1 MGDTK
6 LSLLLLLSTLAL
18 AHSQDDGAEE
28 HPTCLLARR
37 YKSLH
42 KYEYQYEAESLNA
55 IKGASNLMNGP
66 KCSCKVEIEVPQS
79 CSYILRTTGCS
90 LSEVVDMDAEGNPV
104 FGPALGSDA
113 FTAAME
119 KHPLKFVVEGVYD
132 VKLYPEED
140 ESVTILNIKRG
151 IVSAL
156 AVPLLEEENN
166 KKMPTIHGMCKTNYK
181 VNAME
186 NIATDISLNRD
197 LSKCDHFIPQ
207 RDHTSPLALISG
219 MHYPLAQLIRSSQ
232 TCNYKFDND
241 KKHMISGACT
251 ENHILVPFSHKGEYG
266 VTNVGKQFLTLLEVS
281 TYNERVFDH
290 NVANLKGLPMEAAED
305 KSVVQGKDAPL
316 AVLRELTTLS
326 NGEKRAHLFQQLV
339 SMVRGMKAETLS
351 PAIPE
356 ALKVSGPLTYQVLAQ
371 CGTSECSSAIM
382 QILRTFDNSAF
393 EVDAIVFAMGLV
405 PNPSALLVNDMLA
418 MARYKQSKPIL
429 YALSN
434 VVKRFYKAEGKVTPE
449 IEAVA
454 EFAVAQL
461 GDCTG
466 DKEQNFLA
474 LRVIGNMAA
483 AMGAASPA
491 LKSAVIQCVNEP
503 ATSLEVQQ
511 AAIQAFKQ
519 TPVPEEGREV
529 LMQVLLNGASPLQ
542 KRVAAYLVLM
552 KDPQPAEL
560 AQLAAALPIEEDQQ
574 AKSFV
579 ISHLTNILAST
590 AAETQELRQNILD
603 ALQGNEVG
611 TVMDPTKFSRNY
623 MIGSVQGNMLFEGIS
638 YLPKEVMLEMTL
650 KAFGYNVDMMEVG
663 MEGKGLEPTVEAL
676 FGENGFFPDTVLKI
690 VYFVSDKMSLQ
701 VNEVMKRM
709 MPTLK
714 KDRMKRQASQNIVR
728 EIGRN
733 LNRLVRDLKAQESPE
748 AMIYLRLL
756 GNELGYLK
764 TNELEKMAYS
774 AGLMIDNVLKMFP
787 TDLMKGLM
795 TNADNEV
802 FAHYIFMDNVF
813 FLPTATGVPL
823 KIALSGTF
831 TPGIKGGLHITPD
844 MSEVSFMPSAGI
856 EFVARVGSHIPE
868 YLLSGLEMHT
878 SLYHESGLSAKLVM
892 ADKQVKLTIPAPQ
905 GPAKLIS
912 ITNKLFEVTSAGVKP
927 IPSLVEDRINV
938 SECTPFLAGMKYCTT
953 LQYSDASSHDTAPYF
968 PFTGDSKLAVELHP
982 TGDVTEYTA
991 TIGYELLREGEE
1003 GRQKVDTVKVVLKA
1017 EGVDPTEAT
1026 ATVKYNRRKNVLTTD
1041 IQIPDFDLE
1050 AGIRLGVVD
1059 GNTKGK
1065 GIHSISFDLINK
1077 NIPQLSLVGRAKIE
1091 AMKDAMLQV
1100 QLLVPSIKADATV
1113 TANVKRGEELELE
1126 LESDIK
1132 LPETT
1137 SVQKITLKYDDEKIV
1152 AEVKSDM
1159 NSEIQNILPHAEA
1172 FQKMVS
1178 DVLDQQVGQTDMK
1191 LRHIFTKSVEAT
1203 NNYLEKYAADI
1214 PYMQNLRV
1222 PGMPEMTLPE
1232 KLFLNAEAT
1241 AAYHFNNERI
1251 FIAIPLPLG
1260 GKSSEEL
1267 NFPAALTTPHLALPL
1282 LGLDIASMEIPI
1294 PELFIPETLDVFVPL
1309 FGKAQLSTKV
1319 KSNFYNLE
1327 GSVSAGKDAAETP
1340 SYSAKFDVTGSCS
1353 MELLCI
1359 KIEGSGLL
1367 ATTPA
1372 DSIKAHVKTSV
1383 SHKLIDASI
1392 SIREVG
1398 TVTDN
1403 KINVKSSSKIEATS
1417 PMGLSVN
1424 LEHTGQVGFNTEAPI
1439 LAPTLKISGDSN
1451 LEGTVKAGPV
1461 YGTTITTQSF
1471 TIFPFRPEA
1480 KIDSSLKIDSTILMA
1495 QNTIAAS
1502 FANGELSVVSNTNAF
1517 EDILTHAAELAF
1529 KDNQLSLK
1537 CDTNALALGMKIHNQ
1552 AEASAGVEVV
1562 TIKMETNAD
1571 HSENRIYSL
1580 VTASL
1585 NVNGLAVNSDATVK
1599 LLENKA
1605 AHKAT
1610 LTMNKDGLATSGT
1623 TTLQGPFAMENTFNG
1638 GIDASKA
1645 TLSIETKSALNDMK
1659 VENANSLTIT
1669 LSTLAFTSKAE
1680 AIVSESTSYTHD
1692 ITIDLQDYTASV
1704 NVNNDLKLLGA
1715 NLVNEAQ
1722 LKAVIYKI
1730 DFTGS
1735 LKGAYGEEELKHT
1748 YEINYADLTANAK
1761 CSTTGKLL
1769 GAHMSHNTELEIVGL
1784 AAKVHNDA
1792 RFNSQP
1798 FRFDNTIR
1806 ASIIPF
1812 DFNLDAIFNAD
1823 GDLTLYGKQ
1832 SAQLYGK
1839 FLLKAQPLAFASSH
1853 ECRASV
1859 TQHLDNGFP
1868 LETTIDNK
1876 IDTLLT
1882 PQEQRAILRMKS
1894 KLNSHALNQEVSAYN
1909 NAERLGLELSATLLT
1924 GLLNTA
1930 ASEDQE
1936 FTISGFLKYD
1946 KNTDSHLINLPFL
1959 KSLPAI
1965 LENIKI
1971 TIVNM
1976 AEAIQNYI
1984 NNDEVKAKL
1993 EALPHHVSDFVAKLN
2008 LEDKAVQLK
2017 QNLIALTKEYPITL
2031 EYLEVS
2037 LLNLKITVEKL
2048 LIGLA
2053 YSIQGIVAATK
2064 EMIASGTL
2072 SETVI
2077 ERLSQELNAI
2087 NEEYKI
2093 TTMIVAVI
2101 DAIEELIKQIDMQK
2115 LKDSSISLL
2124 YDMDAQFEIK
2134 AKIENTV
2141 SELKQFIE
2149 TFDRTK
2155 TVEDLRNYISSIN
2168 LEAHVEQLMEHLP
2181 TEMISKMIESV
2192 KAVIQELDIIGKL
2205 NVFHA
2210 KLRGLIVKYEV
2221 DKKVEAVLEKVVG
2234 LIKQFKI
2241 VETIQVLAN
2250 NLKAIDIPGKVMQ
2263 MLEETINYLKAT
2275 EIKQVIE
2282 QLNEYLDSVVQQ
2294 LRSFDYNA
2302 YVDETNQMIAEY
2314 TAHVNE
2320 LIKALEIPQKLQAS
2334 REFVNFFVS
2343 SALNYIE
2350 DLRKIKVADMIK
2362 TVKDMVDHAILND
2375 LKAIS
2380 ERLKQRITDMD
2391 LRNYIISYLQQ
2402 VSEHYTKVITV
2413 INEVYGNVIE
2423 VIQKFAGEQQIVSE
2437 VKQIIE
2443 GVVTGLKTAELD
2455 FPSFTIPLTDLVIP
2469 SMKVNLEKL
2478 QEIEIPTQL
2487 DIPEFTILGFH
2498 TVPATTVSVD
2508 DIKQKVTELIDFIV
2522 NFEIQN
2528 LNLDVFFGDL
2538 TMSYLP
2544 TLPDITL
2551 PEITFP
2557 EFSFPVLP
2565 KVAAEKLLEI
2575 PTLQIPKIKLPA
2587 IPSEISVPCF
2597 GKLYGEIKVST
2608 PIYSI
2613 RTSAELQNSTDSEE
2627 TPQLTAFLTS
2637 QAISPIF
2644 EIFSYNLDSTARV
2657 AIPKF
2662 NRVIVA
2668 ETLKFTHTALAVEH
2682 QASVTLYRL
2691 AAQASA
2697 KTTVKAT
2704 TAHYTADIV
2713 NNAFFATLGGMSA
2726 SVDTTYN
2733 HQINIPILGF
2743 TNGASV
2749 TQKAVARLEDTTITL
2764 TIGNDGAIKSNS
2776 HKGFAIS
2783 PSTTKLTISADSD
2796 TALLKMKQT
2805 MNADAVILSHITFEA
2820 RSEAEGPAIKNSLLV
2835 ASGNANLGDMKV
2847 ELKANHDTE
2856 LVGDLSGILS
2866 NSLTV
2871 KIHPIEVVFDFQNK
2885 GNTKLSFNEALMAK
2899 IDLQNDYSAIIKP
2912 EAQQINTVALAR
2924 FNQYKSSYNFTID
2937 NNKKEAG
2944 IFATVNS
2951 EANLEFLTNPFSIPE
2966 IDLPF
2971 INLHIPAISD
2981 LNLYEHTGLKNILT
2995 TTEQSLDVDSK
3006 ILYQKSHFHSLGNL
3020 ITELSLK
3027 SPIFNLNANAGLYT
3041 EDDLVFRLRA
3051 TTASVFEALK
3061 TKLDGTTS
3069 LTTKRG
3075 LKLATALSL
3084 ENAHIEGNHD
3094 STFSLSTDN
3103 LEAAVSVA
3111 TIAKIAL
3118 PIFNLEANQKLVAD
3132 TKTKPNAA
3140 STLKLKGDFNLPLIK
3155 AIGKAEA
3162 DHSLKLEGTLEYIS
3176 VESSIKG
3183 TIDGTILEYNAVLG
3197 ALHNEANIYL
3207 NADGL
3212 RSTSKIIANAKLS
3225 NGETTILE
3233 MDVDENLA
3241 VEASV
3246 SRVYAVLKFASNNE
3260 ANVITFNTKGKH
3272 VAQATIDFAPLTSL
3286 IADVEINMSQ
3296 PSNMGDI
3303 SLFEKTAVELTCT
3316 KQKISTTAKIATPVY
3331 TTNLAAELKG
3341 DAPVFKAE
3349 LKSSATSVINFLDY
3363 DVDASFTASFENEAL
3378 SVNGKAVLNHA
3389 DLTMDIQNVIT
3400 QAMRKKRQEEG
3411 SVSRHTLNVDITS
3424 PTFTDVNFRYAARR
3438 DGVSASISTPSTGF
3452 LGLQL
3457 QGRIPSQLS
3466 TRLYSRYAS
3475 APEDDVDILVIRAT
3489 AKDVDKI
3496 KLQVA
3501 YNMKAPH
3508 DMLLGLK
3515 ERLPAITSTLNS
3527 FSNKYEIFGHVEGLK
3542 SSIINLIEEAYTAAN
3557 SHAAEL
3563 SQLSI
3568 LFRNTVFQ
3576 FQKTIQVFLDA
3587 AIKFLRETEF
3597 KLPGSEEITTL
3608 PEVLK
3613 QLTTS
3618 IATMVEQAIQ
3628 MLIDSAEASFNA
3640 LVDMISDFQVT
3651 MPIGDVMTGA
3661 QIIDNMKH
3669 ALAQLVGLV
3678 KHLESLDIVL
3688 EKLGETLKVIVEKAQ
3703 EFVDTLKSDYL
3714 DAVAIY
3720 INALY
3725 NNLVGVIKTVL
3736 DQVNTVLNMEQV
3748 NLAMEHIADMV
3759 LSVVNQLNLAITGL
3773 LQQASEEAQAFIKV
3787 SGGRLEIELPFPF
3800 HQ

>member
-1 MGDTK
+1 MGDAK
-6 LSLLLLLSTLAL
+6 LCLLLLLSTLAL
-18 AHSQDDGAEE
+18 AYAQDNAEE
-28 HPTCLLARR
+28 ENPTCLLAKR

-55 IKGASNLMNGP
+55 VNGASNLRNGP
-66 KCSCKVEIEVPQS
+66 KASCKVEIEIPQS

-104 FGPALGSDA
+104 FGPAPGSDA

-119 KHPLKFVVEGVYD
+119 KHPLKVVVEGVYD

-140 ESVTILNIKRG
+140 ESMTILNIKRG

-186 NIATDISLNRD
+186 DIATDITLNRD

-207 RDHTSPLALISG
+207 RDHTSPLALVSG

-305 KSVVQGKDAPL
+305 KSVVQDKDAPL
-316 AVLRELTTLS
+316 AVLRELATLS
-326 NGEKRAHLFQQLV
+326 NGEKRAHLFHQLV
-339 SMVRGMKAETLS
+339 SMVRGMKAETLR

-356 ALKVSGPLTYQVLAQ
+356 ALKLSGPLTYQVLAQ
-371 CGTSECSSAIM
+371 CGTPECSSAIM

-393 EVDAIVFAMGLV
+393 EVDAIVSAMGLV

-466 DKEQNFLA
+466 DKEQNFLV

-491 LKSAVIQCVNEP
+491 LKSALIQCVNEP
-503 ATSLEVQQ
+503 TTSLEVQQ

-529 LMQVLLNGASPLQ
+529 LLQVLLNGASPLQ
-542 KRVAAYLVLM
+542 KRIAAYLVLM

-560 AQLAAALPIEEDQQ
+560 AQLAAALPIEKDQQ

-590 AAETQELRQNILD
+590 AAETQELRQKILD
-603 ALQGNEVG
+603 ALQDNEVG

-623 MIGSVQGNMLFEGIS
+623 MIGSVQGNMLFEGTS

-650 KAFGYNVDMMEVG
+650 KAFGYNVDILEVG

-701 VNEVMKRM
+701 LNDVMKRM
-709 MPTLK
+709 VPALK
-714 KDRMKRQASQNIVR
+714 KERMKRQASQNIVR

-748 AMIYLRLL
+748 AMVYLRLL

-764 TNELEKMAYS
+764 TNEIEKMAYS

-802 FAHYIFMDNVF
+802 FAHYIFMDNEF

-927 IPSLVEDRINV
+927 IPSLVEDRIDV

-953 LQYSDASSHDTAPYF
+953 LQYSDARSHDTAPYF

-1017 EGVDPTEAT
+1017 EGADPTAT

-1059 GNTKGK
+1059 GNTKGN
-1065 GIHSISFDLINK
+1065 GIHSISIDLINK

-1126 LESDIK
+1126 LECDIK

-1172 FQKMVS
+1172 FQKMVR

-1191 LRHIFTKSVEAT
+1191 VRHILTKSVEAT
-1203 NNYLEKYAADI
+1203 NNYLEKYSADI

-1222 PGMPEMTLPE
+1222 PEMPEMTLPE

-1260 GKSSEEL
+1260 GKSSVEL

-1309 FGKAQLSTKV
+1309 FGKALLSTKV

-1403 KINVKSSSKIEATS
+1403 KINVKSSSKIEVTS

-1424 LEHTGQVGFNTEAPI
+1424 LEHTGQLGFNTEAPI

-1480 KIDSSLKIDSTILMA
+1480 KIDSSLKIDSTILTA

-1537 CDTNALALGMKIHNQ
+1537 CDTNALALGTNIHNQ
-1552 AEASAGVEVV
+1552 VEGYVGSGAV
-1562 TIKMETNAD
+1562 TIKMETNTEY
-1571 HSENRIYSL
+1571 STNRIYSL

-1585 NVNGLAVNSDATVK
+1585 DVNGLAVNSDATVK

-1610 LTMNKDGLATSGT
+1610 LTMNRDGLATSGT
-1623 TTLQGPFAMENTFNG
+1623 TTLQGPFTMENTFNG

-1645 TLSIETKSALNDMK
+1645 TLSIETKSALNYMK

-1669 LSTLAFTSKAE
+1669 LSSLAFTSKAE
-1680 AIVSESTSYTHD
+1680 AIVSESTSYAHD

-1722 LKAVIYKI
+1722 LKAVVYKI
-1730 DFTGS
+1730 DFAGS
-1735 LKGAYGEEELKHT
+1735 LKVAYDEQELKHT

-1761 CSTTGKLL
+1761 CSTTGKLF

-1784 AAKVHNDA
+1784 AARIQNDA

-1853 ECRASV
+1853 ECRASI
-1859 TQHLDNGFP
+1859 TQKLDNGFS
-1868 LETTIDNK
+1868 LETTLDNK

-1882 PQEQRAILRMKS
+1882 PQEQKATLRVKS
-1894 KLNSHALNQEVSAYN
+1894 KVNNHALNQEVSAYN
-1909 NAERLGLELSATLLT
+1909 NDERLGLELSATLLT
-1924 GLLNTA
+1924 GLLNIA
-1930 ASEDQE
+1930 ASEEQK
-1936 FTISGFLKYD
+1936 FTISGFMKYD

-1959 KSLPAI
+1959 ESLPAI

-1971 TIVNM
+1971 AIVSM
-1976 AEAIQNYI
+1976 AEKLQNYMNSEEI
-1984 NNDEVKAKL
+1984 KAKL
-1993 EALPHHVSDFVAKLN
+1993 EALPQHVSDFVTKLN
-2008 LEDKAVQLK
+2008 LEGKAVQLK
-2017 QNLIALTKEYPITL
+2017 QDLITL
-2031 EYLEVS
+2031 TQVYAISLEDLEAFLV
-2037 LLNLKITVEKL
+2037 NLKTAFEKL
-2048 LIGLA
+2048 LIDL
-2053 YSIQGIVAATK
+2053 SSRIQGIVDVTK
-2064 EMIASGTL
+2064 DMIASGIL

-2077 ERLSQELNAI
+2077 QRLNQELNAI
-2087 NEEYKI
+2087 NKEYEL
-2093 TTMIVAVI
+2093 TTIIIDVI

-2115 LKDSSISLL
+2115 LKDSSIALL
-2124 YDMDAQFEIK
+2124 HDIDAQFEIK
-2134 AKIENTV
+2134 AQLENAV

-2149 TFDRTK
+2149 NFDRNQF
-2155 TVEDLRNYISSIN
+2155 VEDLRNYITSLN
-2168 LEAHVEQLMEHLP
+2168 LEAYVEQ
-2181 TEMISKMIESV
+2181 MIDQFQQDWQRFSKAIEPV
-2192 KAVIQELDIIGKL
+2192 KAVIQDFDVFGKL
-2205 NVFHA
+2205 NAFHA
-2210 KLRGLIVKYEV
+2210 KLTELIVKYDV
-2221 DKKVEAVLEKVVG
+2221 DKKVEAVLEKVVD

-2241 VETIQVLAN
+2241 GETIQVLVN
-2250 NLKAIDIPGKVMQ
+2250 KLKAIDIPGKVMQ

-2275 EIKQVIE
+2275 EIKQVID
-2282 QLNEYLDSVVQQ
+2282 QLNEYLDSVIQK
-2294 LRSFDYNA
+2294 LKSFDYNA
-2302 YVDETNQMIAEY
+2302 YVDEVNQIFAEY

-2320 LIKALEIPQKLQAS
+2320 LIKALEIPHKLQAS
-2334 REFVNFFVS
+2334 REFVNFVVS
-2343 SALNYIE
+2343 SALNFIE
-2350 DLRKIKVADMIK
+2350 HLREIKVADMIK
-2362 TVKDMVDHAILND
+2362 TVKDIADHAILND

-2380 ERLKQRITDMD
+2380 DSLKQRITDMD
-2391 LRNYIISYLQQ
+2391 LRNYIISFLHQL
-2402 VSEHYTKVITV
+2402 SEQYTMVTTV
-2413 INEVYGNVIE
+2413 INEVFGNVFE
-2423 VIQKFAGEQQIVSE
+2423 VIQMFAGEQQIVSE

-2455 FPSFTIPLTDLVIP
+2455 FPSFTIPLTDLIMP
-2469 SMKVNLEKL
+2469 SMKISLEKL

-2498 TVPATTVSVD
+2498 TVPATTVSFD
-2508 DIKQKVTELIDFIV
+2508 DIKQKVIELIDFIV
-2522 NFEIQN
+2522 NFEIQM
-2528 LNLDVFFGDL
+2528 LDLDAFFGDL

-2557 EFSFPVLP
+2557 EFSFPALP

-2575 PTLQIPKIKLPA
+2575 PTLQIPEIKLPA

-2597 GKLYGEIKVST
+2597 GKLYGEISVIT
-2608 PIYSI
+2608 PVYSI
-2613 RTSAELQNSTDSEE
+2613 RSSAELWNNTENE
-2627 TPQLTAFLTS
+2627 MTPQFTALLATQATS
-2637 QAISPIF
+2637 PSI
-2644 EIFSYNLDSTARV
+2644 EILNFNLNSSVRV
-2657 AIPKF
+2657 AIPKM
-2662 NRVIVA
+2662 RRMIVA
-2668 ETLKFTHTALAVEH
+2668 ETLKFIHNALAVEH
-2682 QASVTLYRL
+2682 QASVIIYGFSS
-2691 AAQASA
+2691 QASA

-2713 NNAFFATLGGMSA
+2713 NNAFFAMEGGISA
-2726 SVDTTYN
+2726 SMDTTYN
-2733 HQINIPILGF
+2733 HQINIPIVGF

-2749 TQKAVARLEDTTITL
+2749 TQKVVARLEDTTITL
-2764 TIGNDGAIKSNS
+2764 TVGNDGAMKFNFHEGT
-2776 HKGFAIS
+2776 HKCDLHFAIS
-2783 PSTTKLTISADSD
+2783 PSTAKLTISADTD
-2796 TALLKMKQT
+2796 TVLLKMKQT
-2805 MNADAVILSHITFEA
+2805 LNADAVMYGHITFDA
-2820 RSEAEGPAIKNSLLV
+2820 RFEAEGPEVKNSLLV
-2835 ASGNANLGDMKV
+2835 ASGNADYGYLKI

-2866 NSLTV
+2866 NSLNIMINTS
-2871 KIHPIEVVFDFQNK
+2871 EVVFDFQNK
-2885 GNTKLSFNEALMAK
+2885 GNTKLRFKEALVAK

-2924 FNQYKSSYNFTID
+2924 FNQYKYSYNFTID

-2951 EANLEFLTNPFSIPE
+2951 EANLEFLTTPISIPE
-2966 IDLPF
+2966 IELSF
-2971 INLHIPAISD
+2971 LNMRIPAIND

-3006 ILYQKSHFHSLGNL
+3006 ILYQKGQFYSLGNL

-3041 EDDLVFRLRA
+3041 EDDVVFRLGA

-3061 TKLDGTTS
+3061 VKLDGTSS

-3075 LKLATALSL
+3075 LKLATSLSL
-3084 ENAHIEGNHD
+3084 ENPHIEGNHD
-3094 STFSLSTDN
+3094 STISLNTDN
-3103 LEAAVSVA
+3103 LEAAVSLA
-3111 TIAKIAL
+3111 TGAKIAL
-3118 PIFNLEANQKLVAD
+3118 PILNLEANQQLVAD

-3176 VESSIKG
+3176 VESSIQG

-3197 ALHNEANIYL
+3197 ALDNEANIYL

-3212 RSTSKIIANAKLS
+3212 RSTSKVTANTKLS
-3225 NGETTILE
+3225 NGETIVLE
-3233 MDVDENLA
+3233 MDVDESLA

-3246 SRVYAVLKFASNNE
+3246 SRVYAVLKFMSTNK
-3260 ANVITFNTKGKH
+3260 ANVITFNTNGKH
-3272 VAQATIDFAPLTSL
+3272 VAQATIDLAPLTSL
-3286 IADVEINMSQ
+3286 TADVEIDMFQ

-3331 TTNLAAELKG
+3331 TTDMAAELGG
-3341 DAPVFKAE
+3341 DSPVFKAT
-3349 LKSSATSVINFLDY
+3349 LKSSATSAIVLLDY
-3363 DVDASFTASFENEAL
+3363 DMDASIKANVENEAL
-3378 SVNGKAVLNHA
+3378 GLTGKITLTHA

-3400 QAMRKKRQEEG
+3400 QSM

-3438 DGVSASISTPSTGF
+3438 DGVSASISTPSTGL
-3452 LGLQL
+3452 LGLEL
-3457 QGRIPSQLS
+3457 QGRKPSELS

-3475 APEDDVDILVIRAT
+3475 APEVDVDILVIRVTSNDA
-3489 AKDVDKI
+3489 DNL
-3496 KLQVA
+3496 KLQVSNNKEA
-3501 YNMKAPH
+3501 LH

-3515 ERLPAITSTLNS
+3515 ERLPAITSTLES
-3527 FSNKYEIFGHVEGLK
+3527 FADRFEIITPILTSGER
-3542 SSIINLIEEAYTAAN
+3542 IEEAFNAVC
-3557 SHAAEL
+3557 HHVL
-3563 SQLSI
+3563 QLSFF
-3568 LFRNTVFQ
+3568 FRDTVAQ
-3576 FQKTIQVFLDA
+3576 CKKTVQVFLDA
-3587 AIKFLRETEF
+3587 AIEFLKETQL
-3597 KLPGSEEITTL
+3597 KLPGYEEITTL
-3608 PEVLK
+3608 PLLLLK
-3613 QLTTS
+3613 QITS
-3618 IATMVEQAIQ
+3618 AIASILEQAIQ
-3628 MLIDSAEASFNA
+3628 M
-3640 LVDMISDFQVT
+3640 
-3651 MPIGDVMTGA
+3651 
-3661 QIIDNMKH
+3661 IIEN
-3669 ALAQLVGLV
+3669 V
-3678 KHLESLDIVL
+3678 ESW
-3688 EKLGETLKVIVEKAQ
+3688 
-3703 EFVDTLKSDYL
+3703 
-3714 DAVAIY
+3714 
-3720 INALY
+3720 
-3725 NNLVGVIKTVL
+3725 
-3736 DQVNTVLNMEQV
+3736 
-3748 NLAMEHIADMV
+3748 
-3759 LSVVNQLNLAITGL
+3759 
-3773 LQQASEEAQAFIKV
+3773 
-3787 SGGRLEIELPFPF
+3787 R
-3800 HQ
+3800 

>member
-18 AHSQDDGAEE
+18 A
-28 HPTCLLARR
+28 LARR

-90 LSEVVDMDAEGNPV
+90 LSEVVDMDAEGKPV
-104 FGPALGSDA
+104 FGPAPGSDA

-119 KHPLKFVVEGVYD
+119 KHPLKVVVEGVYD

-166 KKMPTIHGMCKTNYK
+166 KKMPTIHGMCKTNYI

-186 NIATDISLNRD
+186 DIATDITLNRD

-241 KKHMISGACT
+241 KKHMTSSACT

-266 VTNVGKQFLTLLEVS
+266 VTNIGKQFLTLLEVS

-305 KSVVQGKDAPL
+305 KSVVQDKDAPL
-316 AVLRELTTLS
+316 AVLRELATLS

-339 SMVRGMKAETLS
+339 SMVRGMKTETLS

-356 ALKVSGPLTYQVLAQ
+356 ALKVSRPLTYQVLAQ
-371 CGTSECSSAIM
+371 CGTPECSSAIM

-434 VVKRFYKAEGKVTPE
+434 VVKRFYMAEGKVTPE

-466 DKEQNFLA
+466 DNEQNFLV

-503 ATSLEVQQ
+503 AASLEVQQ
-511 AAIQAFKQ
+511 AAIQAFRQ

-590 AAETQELRQNILD
+590 AAETQELRQKILD

-611 TVMDPTKFSRNY
+611 IVMDPTKFSRNY
-623 MIGSVQGNMLFEGIS
+623 MIGSVQGNMLFEGTS

-690 VYFVSDKMSLQ
+690 VYFVSDKMPLQ

-709 MPTLK
+709 MPALK

-764 TNELEKMAYS
+764 TNEIEKMAYS

-802 FAHYIFMDNVF
+802 FAHYIFMDNEF

-927 IPSLVEDRINV
+927 IPSLVEDRIDV

-1017 EGVDPTEAT
+1017 EGIAKLQNPSFRAT

-1059 GNTKGK
+1059 GKTKGN
-1065 GIHSISFDLINK
+1065 GIHSISIDFINK

-1126 LESDIK
+1126 LECDIK

-1137 SVQKITLKYDDEKIV
+1137 SVQKITLKYDDKKIV

-1191 LRHIFTKSVEAT
+1191 VRHILTKSVEAT

-1222 PGMPEMTLPE
+1222 PGMPEITLPE

-1260 GKSSEEL
+1260 GKSSVEL

-1392 SIREVG
+1392 SIKEVG

-1517 EDILTHAAELAF
+1517 EDVLTHAAELAF

-1552 AEASAGVEVV
+1552 AEGSVGSGAV

-1585 NVNGLAVNSDATVK
+1585 DVNGLAVNSAATVK

-1659 VENANSLTIT
+1659 LENANSLTIT
-1669 LSTLAFTSKAE
+1669 LSSLAFNSKAE
-1680 AIVSESTSYTHD
+1680 AIVSESTSYAHD

-1735 LKGAYGEEELKHT
+1735 LKAAYGEEELKHT
-1748 YEINYADLTANAK
+1748 YEINYADLTTNAK

-1784 AAKVHNDA
+1784 AARIQNHA

-1859 TQHLDNGFP
+1859 THQLDNGFP

-1909 NAERLGLELSATLLT
+1909 NAERLGLELSTTLLT

-1971 TIVNM
+1971 TIVDM

-1984 NNDEVKAKL
+1984 NSDEVKAKL

-2008 LEDKAVQLK
+2008 LEGKAVQLK
-2017 QNLIALTKEYPITL
+2017 QNLIALTEEYPITL

-2037 LLNLKITVEKL
+2037 LLNLKTAVEKL
-2048 LIGLA
+2048 LMGLA
-2053 YSIQGIVAATK
+2053 SSIQGIVAATK

-2124 YDMDAQFEIK
+2124 YDIDAQFEIK

-2181 TEMISKMIESV
+2181 TEVITKIIESV

-2221 DKKVEAVLEKVVG
+2221 DKKVEAVLEKVAG

-2302 YVDETNQMIAEY
+2302 YVDEVNQMISEY

-2350 DLRKIKVADMIK
+2350 HLREIKVADMIK

-2469 SMKVNLEKL
+2469 SMKISLEKL

-2498 TVPATTVSVD
+2498 TVPATTVSFD
-2508 DIKQKVTELIDFIV
+2508 DIKQKLTELIDFIV

-2528 LNLDVFFGDL
+2528 LNLDVFFGNL

-2704 TAHYTADIV
+2704 TAHYMADIV

-2776 HKGFAIS
+2776 HKGTHKCDLHFAIS
-2783 PSTTKLTISADSD
+2783 PSTTKLTISSDTD

-2899 IDLQNDYSAIIKP
+2899 IDLQNDYSATIKP

-2924 FNQYKSSYNFTID
+2924 FNQYKYSYNFTID
-2937 NNKKEAG
+2937 NNKNEAG
-2944 IFATVNS
+2944 IFATMNG
-2951 EANLEFLTNPFSIPE
+2951 EANLEFLTNPISIPE
-2966 IDLPF
+2966 IGLPF

-2995 TTEQSLDVDSK
+2995 TTEQSLDVAAT
-3006 ILYQKSHFHSLGNL
+3006 ILYQKSNFHSLGNL

-3051 TTASVFEALK
+3051 TTASIFEALK

-3069 LTTKRG
+3069 LTIKRG

-3183 TIDGTILEYNAVLG
+3183 NIDGTILEYNAVLG
-3197 ALHNEANIYL
+3197 ALDNEANIYL

-3225 NGETTILE
+3225 NRETTILE

-3272 VAQATIDFAPLTSL
+3272 VAQATIDFAPLTL
-3286 IADVEINMSQ
+3286 IADLEIDMSQ

-3400 QAMRKKRQEEG
+3400 QAM

-3466 TRLYSRYAS
+3466 ARLYSRYAS

-3489 AKDVDKI
+3489 AKDADKI

-3613 QLTTS
+3613 QLTTG

-3640 LVDMISDFQVT
+3640 LVDMISDIQVT

-3661 QIIDNMKH
+3661 QIVDNMKH

-3678 KHLESLDIVL
+3678 KHLESLDMVL
-3688 EKLGETLKVIVEKAQ
+3688 EMLGETLKVIVEKAQ
-3703 EFVDTLKSDYL
+3703 EFVDTLKFDYL

-3725 NNLVGVIKTVL
+3725 NNLVSVIKTVL

-3787 SGGRLEIELPFPF
+3787 SGGRLEMELPFPF

>member
-1 MGDTK
+1 TD
-6 LSLLLLLSTLAL
+6 
-18 AHSQDDGAEE
+18 SQDDGAEE

-66 KCSCKVEIEVPQS
+66 KCSCKVEIEVPQT

-90 LSEVVDMDAEGNPV
+90 LREVVDMDAEGKPV
-104 FGPALGSDA
+104 FGPAPGSDA

-119 KHPLKFVVEGVYD
+119 KHPLKVVVEGVYD

-140 ESVTILNIKRG
+140 ESVTILNIKKG

-186 NIATDISLNRD
+186 DIATDITLNRD

-241 KKHMISGACT
+241 KKHMTSGACT

-305 KSVVQGKDAPL
+305 KSVVQDKDAPL
-316 AVLRELTTLS
+316 AVLRELATLS

-356 ALKVSGPLTYQVLAQ
+356 ALKISGPLTYQVLAQ
-371 CGTSECSSAIM
+371 CGTPECSSAIM

-466 DKEQNFLA
+466 DTEQKFLI

-511 AAIQAFKQ
+511 AAIQAFRQ

-529 LMQVLLNGASPLQ
+529 LMQVLLNSASPLQ

-560 AQLAAALPIEEDQQ
+560 AQLASALPIDEDQQ

-590 AAETQELRQNILD
+590 AVETQELRQKILD

-623 MIGSVQGNMLFEGIS
+623 MIGSVQGNMLFEGTS

-690 VYFVSDKMSLQ
+690 VYFVSDKMPLQ

-709 MPTLK
+709 MPALK

-802 FAHYIFMDNVF
+802 FAHYIFMDNEF

-892 ADKQVKLTIPAPQ
+892 ADKQVKLTIPAPR

-912 ITNKLFEVTSAGVKP
+912 ITNKLFEVTSAGMKP
-927 IPSLVEDRINV
+927 IPSLVEDRIDV

-1017 EGVDPTEAT
+1017 EGADPTEAT

-1065 GIHSISFDLINK
+1065 GIHSISIDLINK

-1126 LESDIK
+1126 LECDIK

-1137 SVQKITLKYDDEKIV
+1137 SVQKITLKYDDKKIV

-1191 LRHIFTKSVEAT
+1191 VRHILTKSVEAT
-1203 NNYLEKYAADI
+1203 NNYLDKYAADI

-1222 PGMPEMTLPE
+1222 PGMPEITLPE

-1241 AAYHFNNERI
+1241 AVYHFNTEHI

-1480 KIDSSLKIDSTILMA
+1480 KIDSSLKIDSTILKA

-1502 FANGELSVVSNTNAF
+1502 FANGELSVVSNINAF

-1552 AEASAGVEVV
+1552 VEGSVGSGAV
-1562 TIKMETNAD
+1562 TIKMETNTEY
-1571 HSENRIYSL
+1571 STNRIYSL
-1580 VTASL
+1580 LTGSL
-1585 NVNGLAVNSDATVK
+1585 DVNGLAVNSDATVK

-1669 LSTLAFTSKAE
+1669 LSSLAFNSKAE
-1680 AIVSESTSYTHD
+1680 AIVSESTSYAHD

-1704 NVNNDLKLLGA
+1704 NVNNDLKLLAA

-1722 LKAVIYKI
+1722 LKAVVYKI

-1735 LKGAYGEEELKHT
+1735 LKGTYGEEELKHT

-1761 CSTTGKLL
+1761 CSTTGRLL

-1784 AAKVHNDA
+1784 AAKIHNDA

-1859 TQHLDNGFP
+1859 THQLDNGFP

-1984 NNDEVKAKL
+1984 NSDEVKAKL

-2008 LEDKAVQLK
+2008 LEGKAVQLK
-2017 QNLIALTKEYPITL
+2017 QNLIALSEEYPITL

-2037 LLNLKITVEKL
+2037 LLNLKIAVEKL
-2048 LIGLA
+2048 LMGLA
-2053 YSIQGIVAATK
+2053 SSIQGIVAATK

-2124 YDMDAQFEIK
+2124 YDIDAQFEIK
-2134 AKIENTV
+2134 TKIENTV

-2155 TVEDLRNYISSIN
+2155 TAEDLRNYISSIN

-2221 DKKVEAVLEKVVG
+2221 DKKVEAVLEKVAG

-2241 VETIQVLAN
+2241 VETIQVLVN

-2263 MLEETINYLKAT
+2263 MLEETINYLKTT
-2275 EIKQVIE
+2275 EVKQVIE

-2334 REFVNFFVS
+2334 REFVNFVVS

-2350 DLRKIKVADMIK
+2350 HLRKIKVADMIK

-2391 LRNYIISYLQQ
+2391 LRNDIISYLQQ

-2423 VIQKFAGEQQIVSE
+2423 VIQNFAGEQQIVSE

-2498 TVPATTVSVD
+2498 TVPATTVSFD

-2528 LNLDVFFGDL
+2528 LNLDVFFGNL
-2538 TMSYLP
+2538 TISYLP

-2776 HKGFAIS
+2776 HKGTYKCDLHFAIS
-2783 PSTTKLTISADSD
+2783 PSTTKLTISADTD

-2899 IDLQNDYSAIIKP
+2899 IDLQNDYSATIKP

-2944 IFATVNS
+2944 IFATMNG
-2951 EANLEFLTNPFSIPE
+2951 EANLEFLTNPISIPE

-3006 ILYQKSHFHSLGNL
+3006 ILYQKSQFHSLGNL

-3155 AIGKAEA
+3155 AIGKVEA

-3183 TIDGTILEYNAVLG
+3183 NIDGTILEYNAVLG

-3260 ANVITFNTKGKH
+3260 ANVITFNTTGKH
-3272 VAQATIDFAPLTSL
+3272 VARATIDFAPLTSL
-3286 IADVEINMSQ
+3286 TADVEIDMSQ

-3341 DAPVFKAE
+3341 DAPAFKAE

-3400 QAMRKKRQEEG
+3400 QAM

-3466 TRLYSRYAS
+3466 AKLYSRYAS

-3489 AKDVDKI
+3489 AKDADKI

-3527 FSNKYEIFGHVEGLK
+3527 FSNKYKIFGHVEGLK

-3563 SQLSI
+3563 NQLSI

-3628 MLIDSAEASFNA
+3628 MLIDRAEASFNA
-3640 LVDMISDFQVT
+3640 LVDMISDIQVT
-3651 MPIGDVMTGA
+3651 MPIGDVITGA
-3661 QIIDNMKH
+3661 QIIDNMKY
-3669 ALAQLVGLV
+3669 ALAQFVGLV
-3678 KHLESLDIVL
+3678 KHLESLDMVL

-3787 SGGRLEIELPFPF
+3787 NGGRLEIELPFPF

>member
-1 MGDTK
+1 
-6 LSLLLLLSTLAL
+6 
-18 AHSQDDGAEE
+18 
-28 HPTCLLARR
+28 
-37 YKSLH
+37 KSLH

-90 LSEVVDMDAEGNPV
+90 LSEVVDMDAEGKPV
-104 FGPALGSDA
+104 FGPALGSDTFA
-113 FTAAME
+113 AAME
-119 KHPLKFVVEGVYD
+119 KHPLKVVVEGVYD

-197 LSKCDHFIPQ
+197 LSQCDHFIPQ

-251 ENHILVPFSHKGEYG
+251 ENHILVPFSHKCVKHYAY
-266 VTNVGKQFLTLLEVS
+266 NQFLTLLDVS

-290 NVANLKGLPMEAAED
+290 NVANLKGLPMEADED
-305 KSVVQGKDAPL
+305 KSVVQDKDAPL
-316 AVLRELTTLS
+316 AVLRELATLS

-371 CGTSECSSAIM
+371 CGTPECSSAIM

-434 VVKRFYKAEGKVTPE
+434 VVKRFYKLFQ
-449 IEAVA
+449 IYSINN
-454 EFAVAQL
+454 L
-461 GDCTG
+461 N
-466 DKEQNFLA
+466 QNNSCLLLSA
-474 LRVIGNMAA
+474 PQVIGNMAA

-491 LKSAVIQCVNEP
+491 LKSAMIQCVNEP
-503 ATSLEVQQ
+503 AASLEVQQ

-574 AKSFV
+574 GKSFV
-579 ISHLTNILAST
+579 ISHLTNILEST

-623 MIGSVQGNMLFEGIS
+623 MIGSVQGNMLFEGTS

-690 VYFVSDKMSLQ
+690 VYFVSDKMPLQ

-709 MPTLK
+709 
-714 KDRMKRQASQNIVR
+714 I

-774 AGLMIDNVLKMFP
+774 
-787 TDLMKGLM
+787 LMKGLM

-1077 NIPQLSLVGRAKIE
+1077 NIPQLSLVGRLCQA
-1091 AMKDAMLQV
+1091 L
-1100 QLLVPSIKADATV
+1100 
-1113 TANVKRGEELELE
+1113 NVKY
-1126 LESDIK
+1126 
-1132 LPETT
+1132 PWET
-1137 SVQKITLKYDDEKIV
+1137 
-1152 AEVKSDM
+1152 
-1159 NSEIQNILPHAEA
+1159 

-1191 LRHIFTKSVEAT
+1191 VRHIFTKSVEAT

-1222 PGMPEMTLPE
+1222 PEMPEMTLPE
-1232 KLFLNAEAT
+1232 KLFLN
-1241 AAYHFNNERI
+1241 RI

-1359 KIEGSGLL
+1359 KIEGS
-1367 ATTPA
+1367 
-1372 DSIKAHVKTSV
+1372 AHVKTSV

-1480 KIDSSLKIDSTILMA
+1480 KMDSSLKIDSTILMA
-1495 QNTIAAS
+1495 QNTIAAL

-1552 AEASAGVEVV
+1552 AEASVGVEVV

-1585 NVNGLAVNSDATVK
+1585 DVNGLAVNSDATVK

-1984 NNDEVKAKL
+1984 NSDEVKAKL

-2168 LEAHVEQLMEHLP
+2168 LETHVEQLMEHLP

-2350 DLRKIKVADMIK
+2350 HLRKIKVADMIK

-2391 LRNYIISYLQQ
+2391 LRNDIISYLQQ

-2691 AAQASA
+2691 GAQASA

-2776 HKGFAIS
+2776 HKGTHKCDLHFAIS

-3286 IADVEINMSQ
+3286 TADVEINMSQ

-3363 DVDASFTASFENEAL
+3363 DVD
-3378 SVNGKAVLNHA
+3378 GK
-3389 DLTMDIQNVIT
+3389 I
-3400 QAMRKKRQEEG
+3400 
-3411 SVSRHTLNVDITS
+3411 
-3424 PTFTDVNFRYAARR
+3424 
-3438 DGVSASISTPSTGF
+3438 
-3452 LGLQL
+3452 
-3457 QGRIPSQLS
+3457 
-3466 TRLYSRYAS
+3466 
-3475 APEDDVDILVIRAT
+3475 
-3489 AKDVDKI
+3489 I
-3496 KLQVA
+3496 K
-3501 YNMKAPH
+3501 M
-3508 DMLLGLK
+3508 
-3515 ERLPAITSTLNS
+3515 
-3527 FSNKYEIFGHVEGLK
+3527 
-3542 SSIINLIEEAYTAAN
+3542 SSIM
-3557 SHAAEL
+3557 S
-3563 SQLSI
+3563 
-3568 LFRNTVFQ
+3568 LF
-3576 FQKTIQVFLDA
+3576 DA
-3587 AIKFLRETEF
+3587 I
-3597 KLPGSEEITTL
+3597 
-3608 PEVLK
+3608 
-3613 QLTTS
+3613 
-3618 IATMVEQAIQ
+3618 
-3628 MLIDSAEASFNA
+3628 
-3640 LVDMISDFQVT
+3640 
-3651 MPIGDVMTGA
+3651 
-3661 QIIDNMKH
+3661 
-3669 ALAQLVGLV
+3669 
-3678 KHLESLDIVL
+3678 
-3688 EKLGETLKVIVEKAQ
+3688 
-3703 EFVDTLKSDYL
+3703 
-3714 DAVAIY
+3714 
-3720 INALY
+3720 
-3725 NNLVGVIKTVL
+3725 
-3736 DQVNTVLNMEQV
+3736 
-3748 NLAMEHIADMV
+3748 
-3759 LSVVNQLNLAITGL
+3759 
-3773 LQQASEEAQAFIKV
+3773 
-3787 SGGRLEIELPFPF
+3787 
-3800 HQ
+3800 

>member
-1 MGDTK
+1 WVFLAMCI
-6 LSLLLLLSTLAL
+6 LLCMCKIYVIL
-18 AHSQDDGAEE
+18 
-28 HPTCLLARR
+28 R

-42 KYEYQYEAESLNA
+42 KYEYQYEAQSLNA
-55 IKGASNLMNGP
+55 IEGASNLINGP
-66 KCSCKVEIEVPQS
+66 KCTCKVEIEVPQS

-104 FGPALGSDA
+104 FGPAPGSDA
-113 FTAAME
+113 FAAAME
-119 KHPLKFVVEGVYD
+119 KHPLKVVVERVYD

-140 ESVTILNIKRG
+140 ESMTILNIKRG

-166 KKMPTIHGMCKTNYK
+166 KKMPTIHGMCKTNYI

-186 NIATDISLNRD
+186 DIATDITLNRD

-251 ENHILVPFSHKGEYG
+251 EKHILVPFSHKGEYG

-281 TYNERVFDH
+281 TYNERVFNH

-305 KSVVQGKDAPL
+305 KSVVQDKDAPL
-316 AVLRELTTLS
+316 AVLRELATLS

-371 CGTSECSSAIM
+371 CGTPECSSAIM

-393 EVDAIVFAMGLV
+393 EVDAVVFAMGLV

-454 EFAVAQL
+454 EFAVSQL

-503 ATSLEVQQ
+503 VASLEVQQ
-511 AAIQAFKQ
+511 AAIQAFRQ

-529 LMQVLLNGASPLQ
+529 LMQVLLSGASPLQ

-590 AAETQELRQNILD
+590 AAETQELRQKILD

-623 MIGSVQGNMLFEGIS
+623 MIGSVQGNMLFEGTS

-650 KAFGYNVDMMEVG
+650 KAFGYNVDMVEVG
-663 MEGKGLEPTVEAL
+663 MEGKGLETTVEAL
-676 FGENGFFPDTVLKI
+676 FGENGFFPDTVLKT
-690 VYFVSDKMSLQ
+690 VYFVSDKMPLQ

-709 MPTLK
+709 MPALK
-714 KDRMKRQASQNIVR
+714 KDRMKRQNIMR

-733 LNRLVRDLKAQESPE
+733 LNKLVRDLKTQESPE
-748 AMIYLRLL
+748 AMVYLRLL

-764 TNELEKMAYS
+764 TNEMEKMAYS

-795 TNADNEV
+795 TNTDNEV
-802 FAHYIFMDNVF
+802 FAHYIFMDNEF

-878 SLYHESGLSAKLVM
+878 SLYHESGLSAKIAM
-892 ADKQVKLTIPAPQ
+892 ADNQVKLTIPAPQ

-927 IPSLVEDRINV
+927 IPSLVEDRIDV

-982 TGDVTEYTA
+982 TGEVTEYTA

-1003 GRQKVDTVKVVLKA
+1003 GRQKVDTVKMVLKA
-1017 EGVDPTEAT
+1017 EGIASS
-1026 ATVKYNRRKNVLTTD
+1026 KLQKRKNVITTD

-1065 GIHSISFDLINK
+1065 GIHSISIDLINK

-1100 QLLVPSIKADATV
+1100 QLLVPSIKADATF

-1172 FQKMVS
+1172 IQKMVN

-1191 LRHIFTKSVEAT
+1191 VRHILTKSVEAT

-1214 PYMQNLRV
+1214 PYMQNLKV

-1232 KLFLNAEAT
+1232 KLFLNVDAT

-1267 NFPAALTTPHLALPL
+1267 NFPAALTTPHLALPQ

-1294 PELFIPETLDVFVPL
+1294 PELFIPETLDIFVPL
-1309 FGKAQLSTKV
+1309 FGKTQLSTKV

-1383 SHKLIDASI
+1383 SHKFIDASI

-1424 LEHTGQVGFNTEAPI
+1424 LEHTGQVGFNSEAPI

-1480 KIDSSLKIDSTILMA
+1480 VIDSSLKINSTILKA

-1552 AEASAGVEVV
+1552 AEASVGFGAV

-1585 NVNGLAVNSDATVK
+1585 DVNGLAVNSDGTVK

-1610 LTMNKDGLATSGT
+1610 LTMNKAGLATSGT
-1623 TTLQGPFAMENTFNG
+1623 TTLQGPFTMENTFNG
-1638 GIDASKA
+1638 GIDSSKA
-1645 TLSIETKSALNDMK
+1645 TLSIETNSALNDMK

-1669 LSTLAFTSKAE
+1669 LSSLAFNSKAE

-1704 NVNNDLKLLGA
+1704 NMNNNLKLLAA

-1735 LKGAYGEEELKHT
+1735 LKAAYGEEELKHT

-1761 CSTTGKLL
+1761 CSTNGKLL
-1769 GAHMSHNTELEIVGL
+1769 GAHMSHNIELEIVGL
-1784 AAKVHNDA
+1784 AAKIHNDA

-1859 TQHLDNGFP
+1859 TQQLDNGFP

-1894 KLNSHALNQEVSAYN
+1894 KLNNHALNQEVSAYN

-1930 ASEDQE
+1930 ASEEQE

-1984 NNDEVKAKL
+1984 NSDEVKAKL

-2008 LEDKAVQLK
+2008 LEGKAVQLK
-2017 QNLIALTKEYPITL
+2017 QNLIALTEEYAITL
-2031 EYLEVS
+2031 EYLEAS
-2037 LLNLKITVEKL
+2037 LVNLKIAVEKL
-2048 LIGLA
+2048 LMGLA
-2053 YSIQGIVAATK
+2053 SSIQGIVAASK

-2115 LKDSSISLL
+2115 LKNSSISLL
-2124 YDMDAQFEIK
+2124 HDIDAQFEIK
-2134 AKIENTV
+2134 AKIENAV

-2149 TFDRTK
+2149 NFDRTK

-2168 LEAHVEQLMEHLP
+2168 LEAHVQQLMEHLP
-2181 TEMISKMIESV
+2181 TEVIIKMIESV

-2241 VETIQVLAN
+2241 DETIQVLVN
-2250 NLKAIDIPGKVMQ
+2250 KLKAIDIPAKVMQ
-2263 MLEETINYLKAT
+2263 MLEEAINSLKAI

-2302 YVDETNQMIAEY
+2302 YVDETNQMISEY
-2314 TAHVNE
+2314 TAYVNE

-2334 REFVNFFVS
+2334 REFVNFLVS
-2343 SALNYIE
+2343 SALNYTE
-2350 DLRKIKVADMIK
+2350 HLRKLKVADMIK
-2362 TVKDMVDHAILND
+2362 TVKDVLDHAILNEI
-2375 LKAIS
+2375 KAIS
-2380 ERLKQRITDMD
+2380 ERLKQGITNMD
-2391 LRNYIISYLQQ
+2391 LRNDIISYLQQ
-2402 VSEHYTKVITV
+2402 VSELYTKVITV
-2413 INEVYGNVIE
+2413 INEMFGNVFE

-2455 FPSFTIPLTDLVIP
+2455 FPSFTIPLTDLVMP
-2469 SMKVNLEKL
+2469 SMKVSLEKL
-2478 QEIEIPTQL
+2478 QEIDIPTQL

-2498 TVPATTVSVD
+2498 TVPATTVSFD
-2508 DIKQKVTELIDFIV
+2508 DIKQKVTELIDFIF

-2557 EFSFPVLP
+2557 EFYFPVLP
-2565 KVAAEKLLEI
+2565 KVVAEKLLEI
-2575 PTLQIPKIKLPA
+2575 PTLQIPEIKLPA

-2657 AIPKF
+2657 AIPKL

-2764 TIGNDGAIKSNS
+2764 NIGNDGAMKFNFHEGT
-2776 HKGFAIS
+2776 HKCDLHFAIS
-2783 PSTTKLTISADSD
+2783 PSTAKLTISADTD

-2820 RSEAEGPAIKNSLLV
+2820 RSEAEGIAIKNSLLV
-2835 ASGNANLGDMKV
+2835 ASGNVNLGDMKV

-2856 LVGDLSGILS
+2856 LVGGLSGILS

-2899 IDLQNDYSAIIKP
+2899 IDLHNDYSATIKP

-2937 NNKKEAG
+2937 NNEKEAG
-2944 IFATVNS
+2944 IFATMNG
-2951 EANLEFLTNPFSIPE
+2951 EANLEFLTNPISIPE

-2971 INLHIPAISD
+2971 INMHIPAISD

-3027 SPIFNLNANAGLYT
+3027 SPIFNLNANAGLYA
-3041 EDDLVFRLRA
+3041 EDDLVFRLGA
-3051 TTASVFEALK
+3051 TTASIFEALK
-3061 TKLDGTTS
+3061 IKLDGTTS

-3094 STFSLSTDN
+3094 STFSLSPNN
-3103 LEAAVSVA
+3103 LEVAASVA

-3118 PIFNLEANQKLVAD
+3118 PIFNLEANQQFVAD

-3176 VESSIKG
+3176 VESSIRG
-3183 TIDGTILEYNAVLG
+3183 NIDGTILEYNAVLG
-3197 ALHNEANIYL
+3197 ALDNEANMYL
-3207 NADGL
+3207 NTDGL

-3272 VAQATIDFAPLTSL
+3272 VAQATIDFAQLTSL
-3286 IADVEINMSQ
+3286 TADVEIDMSQ
-3296 PSNMGDI
+3296 PSNVGDI
-3303 SLFEKTAVELTCT
+3303 SLFEKTVVELTGT

-3363 DVDASFTASFENEAL
+3363 DMDGKIITMSSIIFENEAL
-3378 SVNGKAVLNHA
+3378 SLNGKAVLTHA

-3400 QAMRKKRQEEG
+3400 QAM

-3466 TRLYSRYAS
+3466 ARLYSRYAS

-3489 AKDVDKI
+3489 AKDADKI

-3501 YNMKAPH
+3501 YNMEAPH

-3608 PEVLK
+3608 PKVLK
-3613 QLTTS
+3613 QLTTG

-3628 MLIDSAEASFNA
+3628 VLIDSAEASFNA
-3640 LVDMISDFQVT
+3640 LVDMISDIQVT

-3661 QIIDNMKH
+3661 QIIDNMRANMKH

-3725 NNLVGVIKTVL
+3725 DNLVGVIKTVL
-3736 DQVNTVLNMEQV
+3736 D
-3748 NLAMEHIADMV
+3748 
-3759 LSVVNQLNLAITGL
+3759 
-3773 LQQASEEAQAFIKV
+3773 QASEEAQAFIKV

>member
-1 MGDTK
+1 SIISFFCSLLWQHDGSLLKHIQNTISN
-6 LSLLLLLSTLAL
+6 LSLV
-18 AHSQDDGAEE
+18 
-28 HPTCLLARR
+28 ARR

-90 LSEVVDMDAEGNPV
+90 LSEVVDMDAEGKPV
-104 FGPALGSDA
+104 FGPALGSDTFA
-113 FTAAME
+113 AAME
-119 KHPLKFVVEGVYD
+119 KHPLKVVVEGVYD

-197 LSKCDHFIPQ
+197 LSQCDHFIPQ

-266 VTNVGKQFLTLLEVS
+266 VTNVGKQFLTLLDVS

-290 NVANLKGLPMEAAED
+290 NVANLKGLPMEADED
-305 KSVVQGKDAPL
+305 KSVVQDKDAPL
-316 AVLRELTTLS
+316 AVLRELATLS

-371 CGTSECSSAIM
+371 CGTPECSSAIM

-491 LKSAVIQCVNEP
+491 LKSAMIQCVNEP
-503 ATSLEVQQ
+503 AASLEVQQ

-574 AKSFV
+574 GKSFV
-579 ISHLTNILAST
+579 ISHLTNILEST

-623 MIGSVQGNMLFEGIS
+623 MIGSVQGNMLFEGTS

-690 VYFVSDKMSLQ
+690 VYFVSDKMPLQ

-709 MPTLK
+709 MPALK
-714 KDRMKRQASQNIVR
+714 KDRLKRQASQNIVR

-1017 EGVDPTEAT
+1017 EGIAKLQNPSF
-1026 ATVKYNRRKNVLTTD
+1026 RNVLTTD

-1100 QLLVPSIKADATV
+1100 QLLVPSIRADATV

-1137 SVQKITLKYDDEKIV
+1137 SVQKITLKYDDKKIV

-1191 LRHIFTKSVEAT
+1191 VRHIFTKSVEAT

-1222 PGMPEMTLPE
+1222 PEMPEMTLPE

-1241 AAYHFNNERI
+1241 AAYHFSNERI

-1359 KIEGSGLL
+1359 KIEGSRI
-1367 ATTPA
+1367 TP
-1372 DSIKAHVKTSV
+1372 SGTCLVAHVKTSV

-1480 KIDSSLKIDSTILMA
+1480 KMDSSLKIDSTILMA
-1495 QNTIAAS
+1495 QNTIAAL

-1552 AEASAGVEVV
+1552 AEASVGVEVV

-1585 NVNGLAVNSDATVK
+1585 DVNGLAVNSDATVK

-1984 NNDEVKAKL
+1984 NSDEVKAKL

-2168 LEAHVEQLMEHLP
+2168 LETHVEQLMEHLP

-2350 DLRKIKVADMIK
+2350 HLRKIKVADMIK

-2391 LRNYIISYLQQ
+2391 LRNDIISYLQQ

-2691 AAQASA
+2691 GAQASA

-2776 HKGFAIS
+2776 HKGTHKCDLHFAIS

-3286 IADVEINMSQ
+3286 TADVEINMSQ

-3363 DVDASFTASFENEAL
+3363 DVDGKIIKMSSIIFENEAL

-3400 QAMRKKRQEEG
+3400 QAM

-3568 LFRNTVFQ
+3568 LFRNTVFE

-3640 LVDMISDFQVT
+3640 LVDMISDIQVT

-3678 KHLESLDIVL
+3678 KHLKSLDMVL
-3688 EKLGETLKVIVEKAQ
+3688 EKLGETLKVIVEKAR

-3720 INALY
+3720 FNALY

-3736 DQVNTVLNMEQV
+3736 D
-3748 NLAMEHIADMV
+3748 
-3759 LSVVNQLNLAITGL
+3759 
-3773 LQQASEEAQAFIKV
+3773 QASEEAQAFIKV

>member
-1 MGDTK
+1 MLAYVPTNHCLSYQCAAVCSLLWQHDGSLLKHIQNTISN
-6 LSLLLLLSTLAL
+6 LSLV
-18 AHSQDDGAEE
+18 
-28 HPTCLLARR
+28 ARR

-66 KCSCKVEIEVPQS
+66 KCSCKVEIEVPQT

-90 LSEVVDMDAEGNPV
+90 LREVVDMDAEGKPV
-104 FGPALGSDA
+104 FGPAPGSDA

-119 KHPLKFVVEGVYD
+119 KHPLKVVVEGVYD

-140 ESVTILNIKRG
+140 ESVTILNIKKG

-186 NIATDISLNRD
+186 DIATDITLNRD

-241 KKHMISGACT
+241 KKHMTSGACT

-305 KSVVQGKDAPL
+305 KSVVQDKDAPL
-316 AVLRELTTLS
+316 AVLRELATLS

-356 ALKVSGPLTYQVLAQ
+356 ALKISGPLTYQVLAQ
-371 CGTSECSSAIM
+371 CGTPECSSAIM

-466 DKEQNFLA
+466 DTEQKFLI

-511 AAIQAFKQ
+511 AAIQAFRQ

-529 LMQVLLNGASPLQ
+529 LMQVLLNSASPLQ

-560 AQLAAALPIEEDQQ
+560 AQLASALPIDEDQQ

-590 AAETQELRQNILD
+590 AVETQESD
-603 ALQGNEVG
+603 HVG

-623 MIGSVQGNMLFEGIS
+623 MIGSVQGNMLFEGTS

-690 VYFVSDKMSLQ
+690 VYFVSDKMPLQ

-709 MPTLK
+709 MPALK
-714 KDRMKRQASQNIVR
+714 KDRMKRQVFKTILLLPLSLQNILISV
-728 EIGRN
+728 I
-733 LNRLVRDLKAQESPE
+733 LILSPE

-774 AGLMIDNVLKMFP
+774 AGLMIDN
-787 TDLMKGLM
+787 LMKGLM

-802 FAHYIFMDNVF
+802 FAHYIFMDNEF

-844 MSEVSFMPSAGI
+844 MVSFMPSAGI

-892 ADKQVKLTIPAPQ
+892 ADKQVKLTIPAPR

-912 ITNKLFEVTSAGVKP
+912 ITNKLFEVTSAGMKP
-927 IPSLVEDRINV
+927 IPSLVEDRIDV

-1017 EGVDPTEAT
+1017 EGADPTEAT

-1065 GIHSISFDLINK
+1065 GIHSISIDLINK

-1126 LESDIK
+1126 LECDIK

-1137 SVQKITLKYDDEKIV
+1137 SVQKITLKYDDKKIV

-1191 LRHIFTKSVEAT
+1191 VRHILTKSVEAT
-1203 NNYLEKYAADI
+1203 NNYLDKYAADI

-1222 PGMPEMTLPE
+1222 PGMPEITLPE

-1241 AAYHFNNERI
+1241 AVYHFNTEHI

-1480 KIDSSLKIDSTILMA
+1480 KIDSSLKIDSTILKA

-1502 FANGELSVVSNTNAF
+1502 FANGELSVVSNINAF

-1552 AEASAGVEVV
+1552 VEGSVGSGAV
-1562 TIKMETNAD
+1562 TIKMETNTEY
-1571 HSENRIYSL
+1571 STNRIYSL
-1580 VTASL
+1580 LTGSL
-1585 NVNGLAVNSDATVK
+1585 DVNGLAVNSDATVK

-1669 LSTLAFTSKAE
+1669 LSSLAFNSKAE
-1680 AIVSESTSYTHD
+1680 AIVSESTSYAHD

-1704 NVNNDLKLLGA
+1704 NVNNDLKLLAA

-1722 LKAVIYKI
+1722 LKAVVYKI

-1735 LKGAYGEEELKHT
+1735 LKGTYGEEELKHT

-1761 CSTTGKLL
+1761 CSTTGRLL

-1784 AAKVHNDA
+1784 AAKIHNDA

-1859 TQHLDNGFP
+1859 THQLDNGFP

-1984 NNDEVKAKL
+1984 NSDEVKAKL

-2008 LEDKAVQLK
+2008 LEGKAVQLK
-2017 QNLIALTKEYPITL
+2017 QNLIALSEEYPITL

-2037 LLNLKITVEKL
+2037 LLNLKIAVEKL
-2048 LIGLA
+2048 LMGLA
-2053 YSIQGIVAATK
+2053 SSIQGIVAATK

-2124 YDMDAQFEIK
+2124 YDIDAQFEIK
-2134 AKIENTV
+2134 TKIENTV

-2155 TVEDLRNYISSIN
+2155 TAEDLRNYISSIN

-2221 DKKVEAVLEKVVG
+2221 DKKVEAVLEKVAG

-2241 VETIQVLAN
+2241 VETIQVLVN

-2263 MLEETINYLKAT
+2263 MLEETINYLKTT
-2275 EIKQVIE
+2275 EVKQVIE

-2334 REFVNFFVS
+2334 REFVNFVVS

-2350 DLRKIKVADMIK
+2350 HLRKIKVADMIK

-2391 LRNYIISYLQQ
+2391 LRNDIISYLQQ

-2423 VIQKFAGEQQIVSE
+2423 VIQNFAGEQQIVSE

-2498 TVPATTVSVD
+2498 TVPATTVSFD

-2528 LNLDVFFGDL
+2528 LNLDVFFGNL
-2538 TMSYLP
+2538 TISYLP

-2776 HKGFAIS
+2776 HKGTYKCDLHFAIS
-2783 PSTTKLTISADSD
+2783 PSTTKLTISADTD

-2899 IDLQNDYSAIIKP
+2899 IDLQNDYSATIKP

-2944 IFATVNS
+2944 IFATMNG
-2951 EANLEFLTNPFSIPE
+2951 EANLEFLTNPISIPE

-3006 ILYQKSHFHSLGNL
+3006 ILYQKSQFHSLGNL

-3155 AIGKAEA
+3155 AIGKVEA

-3183 TIDGTILEYNAVLG
+3183 NIDGTILEYNAVLG

-3260 ANVITFNTKGKH
+3260 ANVITFNTTGKH
-3272 VAQATIDFAPLTSL
+3272 VARATIDFAPLTSL
-3286 IADVEINMSQ
+3286 TADVEIDMSQ

-3341 DAPVFKAE
+3341 DAPAFKAE

-3378 SVNGKAVLNHA
+3378 SVNGKAVLNHTVT
-3389 DLTMDIQNVIT
+3389 DHTVFLPLL
-3400 QAMRKKRQEEG
+3400 

-3466 TRLYSRYAS
+3466 AKLYSRYAS

-3489 AKDVDKI
+3489 AKDADKI

-3527 FSNKYEIFGHVEGLK
+3527 FSNKYKIFGHVEGLK

-3563 SQLSI
+3563 NQLSI

-3628 MLIDSAEASFNA
+3628 MLIDRAEASFNA
-3640 LVDMISDFQVT
+3640 LVDMISDIQVT
-3651 MPIGDVMTGA
+3651 MPIGDVITGA
-3661 QIIDNMKH
+3661 QIIDNMKY
-3669 ALAQLVGLV
+3669 ALAQFVGLV
-3678 KHLESLDIVL
+3678 KHLESLDMVL

-3787 SGGRLEIELPFPF
+3787 NGGRLEIELPFPF
-3800 HQ
+3800 HQSLAEL

>member
-1 MGDTK
+1 M
-6 LSLLLLLSTLAL
+6 SLF
-18 AHSQDDGAEE
+18 
-28 HPTCLLARR
+28 
-37 YKSLH
+37 
-42 KYEYQYEAESLNA
+42 A
-55 IKGASNLMNGP
+55 IR
-66 KCSCKVEIEVPQS
+66 Q
-79 CSYILRTTGCS
+79 RQ
-90 LSEVVDMDAEGNPV
+90 
-104 FGPALGSDA
+104 
-113 FTAAME
+113 
-119 KHPLKFVVEGVYD
+119 HPLKFVVEGVYD

-290 NVANLKGLPMEAAED
+290 NVANLKGLPMEADED
-305 KSVVQGKDAPL
+305 KSVVQDKDAPL
-316 AVLRELTTLS
+316 AVLRELATLS

-371 CGTSECSSAIM
+371 CGTPECSSAIM

-466 DKEQNFLA
+466 DNEQNFLV

-491 LKSAVIQCVNEP
+491 LKSAMIQCVNEP
-503 ATSLEVQQ
+503 AASLEVQQ

-529 LMQVLLNGASPLQ
+529 LMQALLNGASPLQ

-590 AAETQELRQNILD
+590 AAETQELRQKILD
-603 ALQGNEVG
+603 ALQDNEVG

-623 MIGSVQGNMLFEGIS
+623 MIGSVQGNMLFEGTS

-650 KAFGYNVDMMEVG
+650 KAFGYNVDMVEVG

-676 FGENGFFPDTVLKI
+676 FGENGFFPDTVLKA
-690 VYFVSDKMSLQ
+690 VYFVSDKMPLQ

-709 MPTLK
+709 MPALK
-714 KDRMKRQASQNIVR
+714 KDRMKRQNIVR

-802 FAHYIFMDNVF
+802 FAHYIFMDNEF

-892 ADKQVKLTIPAPQ
+892 ADKQIKLTIPAPQ

-927 IPSLVEDRINV
+927 IPSLVEDRIDV

-1017 EGVDPTEAT
+1017 EGIAKLQNPSF
-1026 ATVKYNRRKNVLTTD
+1026 RNVLTTD

-1059 GNTKGK
+1059 GNTKGN

-1159 NSEIQNILPHAEA
+1159 NSEIQNIHPYAEA

-1191 LRHIFTKSVEAT
+1191 VRHILTKSVEET

-1222 PGMPEMTLPE
+1222 PEMPEMTLPE

-1241 AAYHFNNERI
+1241 AAYHFSNERI

-1359 KIEGSGLL
+1359 KIEGSRI
-1367 ATTPA
+1367 TP
-1372 DSIKAHVKTSV
+1372 SGTCLVAHVKTSV

-1537 CDTNALALGMKIHNQ
+1537 CDTNALALGMNIHNQ
-1552 AEASAGVEVV
+1552 VEGSVGSGAV
-1562 TIKMETNAD
+1562 TIKMETNTEY
-1571 HSENRIYSL
+1571 STNRIYSL
-1580 VTASL
+1580 LTGSL
-1585 NVNGLAVNSDATVK
+1585 DVNGLAVNSDATVK

-1645 TLSIETKSALNDMK
+1645 TLSIETKSALDYMK

-1704 NVNNDLKLLGA
+1704 NVNNDLTLLGV

-1784 AAKVHNDA
+1784 AARIQNDA

-1823 GDLTLYGKQ
+1823 GDLILYGKQ

-1853 ECRASV
+1853 ECRASI
-1859 TQHLDNGFP
+1859 TQKLDNGFS
-1868 LETTIDNK
+1868 LETTLDNK

-1882 PQEQRAILRMKS
+1882 PQEQKATLRVKS
-1894 KLNSHALNQEVSAYN
+1894 KVNNHALNQEVSAYN
-1909 NAERLGLELSATLLT
+1909 NDERLGLELSATLLT

-1930 ASEDQE
+1930 ASEEQE

-1959 KSLPAI
+1959 ESLPAI

-1971 TIVNM
+1971 TIVSM
-1976 AEAIQNYI
+1976 AEKLQNYI
-1984 NNDEVKAKL
+1984 NSEEIKAKL
-1993 EALPHHVSDFVAKLN
+1993 EALPQHVSDFVTKLN
-2008 LEDKAVQLK
+2008 LEGKAVQLK
-2017 QNLIALTKEYPITL
+2017 QDLITL
-2031 EYLEVS
+2031 TQVYDISLEDLEAFLV
-2037 LLNLKITVEKL
+2037 NLKTAFEKL
-2048 LIGLA
+2048 LIDL
-2053 YSIQGIVAATK
+2053 SSRIQGIVDVTK
-2064 EMIASGTL
+2064 DMIASGIL

-2077 ERLSQELNAI
+2077 QRLNQELNAI
-2087 NEEYKI
+2087 NKEYEL
-2093 TTMIVAVI
+2093 TTIIIAVI

-2115 LKDSSISLL
+2115 LKDSSIALL
-2124 YDMDAQFEIK
+2124 HDIDAQFEIK
-2134 AKIENTV
+2134 AKLENAV

-2149 TFDRTK
+2149 NFDRTQF
-2155 TVEDLRNYISSIN
+2155 VEDLRNYITSLN
-2168 LEAHVEQLMEHLP
+2168 LEAYVEQ
-2181 TEMISKMIESV
+2181 MIDQFQQDWQRFSKAIEPV
-2192 KAVIQELDIIGKL
+2192 KAVIQDFDTFGKL
-2205 NVFHA
+2205 NAFHA
-2210 KLRGLIVKYEV
+2210 KLTELIVKYDV
-2221 DKKVEAVLEKVVG
+2221 DKKVEAVLEKVVD

-2241 VETIQVLAN
+2241 GETIQVLVN
-2250 NLKAIDIPGKVMQ
+2250 KLKVIDIPGKVMQ
-2263 MLEETINYLKAT
+2263 MLEETIKYLKAT
-2275 EIKQVIE
+2275 EIKQVID
-2282 QLNEYLDSVVQQ
+2282 QLNEYLDSVIQK
-2294 LRSFDYNA
+2294 LKSFDYNA
-2302 YVDETNQMIAEY
+2302 YVDEVNQIIAEY

-2334 REFVNFFVS
+2334 REFVNFVVS
-2343 SALNYIE
+2343 SALNFIE
-2350 DLRKIKVADMIK
+2350 HLREIKVADMIK
-2362 TVKDMVDHAILND
+2362 TVKDIADHAILND

-2380 ERLKQRITDMD
+2380 DSLKQRITDMD
-2391 LRNYIISYLQQ
+2391 LRNYIISFLHQL
-2402 VSEHYTKVITV
+2402 SEQYTMVTTV
-2413 INEVYGNVIE
+2413 INEVFGNVFE

-2455 FPSFTIPLTDLVIP
+2455 FPSFTIPLTDLIIP
-2469 SMKVNLEKL
+2469 SMKISLEKL

-2498 TVPATTVSVD
+2498 TVPATTVSFD
-2508 DIKQKVTELIDFIV
+2508 DIKQKVIELIDFIV
-2522 NFEIQN
+2522 NFEIQM
-2528 LNLDVFFGDL
+2528 LDLDAFFGDL

-2557 EFSFPVLP
+2557 EFSFPALP

-2575 PTLQIPKIKLPA
+2575 PTLQIPEIKLPA

-2597 GKLYGEIKVST
+2597 GKLYGEISVIT
-2608 PIYSI
+2608 PVYSI
-2613 RTSAELQNSTDSEE
+2613 RSSAELWNNTENE
-2627 TPQLTAFLTS
+2627 MTPQFTALLATQATS
-2637 QAISPIF
+2637 PSI
-2644 EIFSYNLDSTARV
+2644 EILNFNLNSSVRV
-2657 AIPKF
+2657 AIPKM
-2662 NRVIVA
+2662 RRMIVA
-2668 ETLKFTHTALAVEH
+2668 ETLKLIHNALSVEH
-2682 QASVTLYRL
+2682 QASVIIYGFSS
-2691 AAQASA
+2691 QASA

-2713 NNAFFATLGGMSA
+2713 NNAFFAMEGGISA
-2726 SVDTTYN
+2726 SVDTTYK

-2749 TQKAVARLEDTTITL
+2749 TQKVVARLEDTTITL
-2764 TIGNDGAIKSNS
+2764 TVGNDGAMKFNFHEGT
-2776 HKGFAIS
+2776 HKCDLHFAIS
-2783 PSTTKLTISADSD
+2783 PSTAKLTISADTD
-2796 TALLKMKQT
+2796 TVLLKMKQT
-2805 MNADAVILSHITFEA
+2805 LNADAVMYRHITFDA
-2820 RSEAEGPAIKNSLLV
+2820 RFEAEGPEVKNSLLV
-2835 ASGNANLGDMKV
+2835 ASGNADYGYLKI

-2866 NSLTV
+2866 NSLNIV
-2871 KIHPIEVVFDFQNK
+2871 INPSEVVFDFQNK
-2885 GNTKLSFNEALMAK
+2885 GNTKLRFNEALVAK

-2951 EANLEFLTNPFSIPE
+2951 EANLEFLTTPISIPE
-2966 IDLPF
+2966 IELSF
-2971 INLHIPAISD
+2971 LNMRIPAIND

-3006 ILYQKSHFHSLGNL
+3006 ILYQKGQFYSLGNL

-3041 EDDLVFRLRA
+3041 EDDVVFRLGA

-3061 TKLDGTTS
+3061 VKLDGTSS

-3075 LKLATALSL
+3075 LKLATSLSL
-3084 ENAHIEGNHD
+3084 ENPHIEGNHD
-3094 STFSLSTDN
+3094 STISLNTDN

-3111 TIAKIAL
+3111 TGAKIAL
-3118 PIFNLEANQKLVAD
+3118 PILNLEVSQQLVAD

-3155 AIGKAEA
+3155 TIGKAEA

-3176 VESSIKG
+3176 VESSIQG
-3183 TIDGTILEYNAVLG
+3183 TIDGIILEYNAVLG
-3197 ALHNEANIYL
+3197 ALDNEANIYL

-3225 NGETTILE
+3225 NGETIVLE
-3233 MDVDENLA
+3233 MDVDESLA

-3246 SRVYAVLKFASNNE
+3246 SRVYAVLKFMSTNK
-3260 ANVITFNTKGKH
+3260 ANVITFNTNGKH
-3272 VAQATIDFAPLTSL
+3272 VAHATIDFAPLTSL
-3286 IADVEINMSQ
+3286 TADVEIDMFQ

-3331 TTNLAAELKG
+3331 TTEMAAELEG
-3341 DAPVFKAE
+3341 DSPVFKAT
-3349 LKSSATSVINFLDY
+3349 LKSSATSAIVLLDY
-3363 DVDASFTASFENEAL
+3363 DMDASIKANVENEAL
-3378 SVNGKAVLNHA
+3378 GLTGKITLTHA

-3400 QAMRKKRQEEG
+3400 QAM

-3438 DGVSASISTPSTGF
+3438 DGVSASISTPSTGL
-3452 LGLQL
+3452 LGLEL
-3457 QGRIPSQLS
+3457 QGRKPSELS
-3466 TRLYSRYAS
+3466 ARLYSRYAS
-3475 APEDDVDILVIRAT
+3475 APEVDVDILVIRVTSNDA
-3489 AKDVDKI
+3489 DNL

-3501 YNMKAPH
+3501 NNKEALH

-3515 ERLPAITSTLNS
+3515 ERLPAITFTLES
-3527 FSNKYEIFGHVEGLK
+3527 FADRFEIITPILTSGERIDEAFNAVCHHVL
-3542 SSIINLIEEAYTAAN
+3542 
-3557 SHAAEL
+3557 
-3563 SQLSI
+3563 QLSFF
-3568 LFRNTVFQ
+3568 FRDTVAQ
-3576 FQKTIQVFLDA
+3576 CKKTVQVFLDA
-3587 AIKFLRETEF
+3587 AIEFLKETQL
-3597 KLPGSEEITTL
+3597 KLPGYEEITTL
-3608 PEVLK
+3608 PLLLLK
-3613 QLTTS
+3613 QITNAIAS
-3618 IATMVEQAIQ
+3618 ILEQAIQ
-3628 MLIDSAEASFNA
+3628 M
-3640 LVDMISDFQVT
+3640 
-3651 MPIGDVMTGA
+3651 
-3661 QIIDNMKH
+3661 IIEN
-3669 ALAQLVGLV
+3669 V
-3678 KHLESLDIVL
+3678 ESW
-3688 EKLGETLKVIVEKAQ
+3688 
-3703 EFVDTLKSDYL
+3703 
-3714 DAVAIY
+3714 
-3720 INALY
+3720 
-3725 NNLVGVIKTVL
+3725 
-3736 DQVNTVLNMEQV
+3736 
-3748 NLAMEHIADMV
+3748 
-3759 LSVVNQLNLAITGL
+3759 
-3773 LQQASEEAQAFIKV
+3773 
-3787 SGGRLEIELPFPF
+3787 R
-3800 HQ
+3800 